1 MKKFLT
7 IASLFLLLTSCSMKN
22 EDTVVNTISDLKIED
37 TKVGTGDEAKIGDTV
52 EMHYVGTLE
61 DGTKF
66 DSSRDIGQTFNFTIG
81 QGQVIEGWEEG
92 IPGMKV
98 GGLRTL
104 TIPSD
109 MGYGSRGAGG
119 VIPPN
124 ATLIFEVEL
133 VSIK

>member
-1 MKKFLT
+1 MKKLLT
-7 IASLFLLLTSCSMKN
+7 ITTLFLLLTSCSMKK
-22 EDTVVNTISDLKIED
+22 ESLKIED
-37 TKVGTGDEAKIGDTV
+37 TKVGTGDEAQVGDTV

-66 DSSRDIGQTFNFTIG
+66 DSSRDRGQTFSFTIG

-109 MGYGSRGAGG
+109 MGYGRSGAGG

-133 VSIK
+133 ISVE